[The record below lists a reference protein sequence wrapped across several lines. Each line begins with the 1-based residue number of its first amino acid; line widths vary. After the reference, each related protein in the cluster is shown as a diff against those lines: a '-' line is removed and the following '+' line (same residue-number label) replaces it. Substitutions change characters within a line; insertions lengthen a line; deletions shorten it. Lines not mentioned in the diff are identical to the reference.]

1 MLLLLRVFRACGGGR
16 GLTKSIVLDGC
27 EFHGLYRT
35 EVLWGMVHKKL
46 CKSGENNSLIEE
58 KMPVDIWSSQL
69 IHDEVSTIQSERGV
83 KGIFVNH

>member
-1 MLLLLRVFRACGGGR
+1 MFRTCGGDR
-16 GLTKSIVLDGC
+16 GLTKSIVLDGY

-35 EVLWGMVHKKL
+35 EVLWEMVQEKL

-69 IHDEVSTIQSERGV
+69 IHDTIRERS
-83 KGIFVNH
+83 KGHFHESLSGLFFCS